1 MQSAQS
7 IAELY
12 AEHTQGNQP
21 SDELVAQLLALLEP
35 GERVLF
41 ACGWPDMSEKWGP
54 LGQLSVTSRRI
65 VDQRWTGPGDS
76 APPREIA
83 LRDVLAAAERPRGA
97 GSIFSAHALVVA
109 LADGTTPVWEHLTDH
124 QIEPAAAAIEAALE
138 DLD

>member
-12 AEHTQGNQP
+12 AEHTQGNRP
-21 SDELVAQLLALLEP
+21 ADELVAQLLLEP
-35 GERVLF
+35 GETVVF
-41 ACGWPDMSEKWGP
+41 ACGWSDMSEKWGP

-65 VDQRWTGPGDS
+65 VDQRWTGPGES

-97 GSIFSAHALVVA
+97 GSLFSAHALVVA

-124 QIEPAAAAIEAALE
+124 QIEPAATAIEAALE